1 MSVILARPSNV
12 SEALGV
18 YQRSLTVRAA
28 MTNDQN
34 QISFYRRENRPM
46 VVGVISL
53 LLVEANEAMNVQRA
67 PTSIQLSVM
76 AEDVVETW
84 WMLRLDEVAYAI
96 RQGASGAYGTPYG
109 KFDKQTLSTWLQTYD
124 IEERAAQIEWANAQL
139 KKKHEQEASDVDVQ
153 RGYERLR
160 RTVEETGQNALSLV
174 SEQRRKEREKQQ
186 WREPEFLRWQAEYLS
201 SKQQQEQISEQ
212 P

>member
-1 MSVILARPSNV
+1 MSVISARPSNV

-18 YQRSLTVRAA
+18 YQRSLTVRTA
-28 MTNDQN
+28 MTNDSN

-46 VVGVISL
+46 VVGVISM
-53 LLVEANEAMNVQRA
+53 LLVEANAAMNVQRA
-67 PTSIQLSVM
+67 PTPIQLSVM

-96 RQGASGAYGTPYG
+96 RQGAAGAYGTPYG
-109 KFDKQTLSTWLQTYD
+109 KFDKQTLATWLQTYD
-124 IEERAAQIEWANAQL
+124 TEERLSQIEWVNAQL
-139 KKKHEQEASDVDVQ
+139 KKKHEQEANDVDVQ

-174 SEQRRKEREKQQ
+174 NEQRRKEREKQQ
-186 WREPEFLRWQAEYLS
+186 WREPEFLRWQAEYLAA
-201 SKQQQEQISEQ
+201 KQQSEI
-212 P
+212 